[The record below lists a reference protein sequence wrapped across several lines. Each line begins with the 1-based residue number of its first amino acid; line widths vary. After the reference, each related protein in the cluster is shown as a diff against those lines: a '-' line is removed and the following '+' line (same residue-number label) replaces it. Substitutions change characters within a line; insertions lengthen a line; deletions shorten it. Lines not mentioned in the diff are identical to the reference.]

1 MLVYIHIYIYI
12 YSPHGFTVWNA
23 RNVPCLSTYEIVK
36 CGLILADGFKIILDL
51 VKLYNGK
58 DTILDSKIKYLFY

>member
-1 MLVYIHIYIYI
+1 MQYIHAYTYI

-23 RNVPCLSTYEIVK
+23 RSVLCLSPYEIVK

-51 VKLYNGK
+51 LKLYNG
-58 DTILDSKIKYLFY
+58 